1 MKRALLDCCAGVL
14 VPFTANST
22 RVALVCGLV
31 AMTAACGA
39 IFGPTYR
46 SQLGYIDQTFPSPIS
61 IPDSVAA
68 KTDFT
73 VSFRTSGG
81 GCMKQGDTE
90 VMMIDSR
97 TAEIRPYDDRVVNPT
112 SCTANIEFYSHT
124 ATLQFAQSG
133 NATVRLISAYNDSTI
148 TITRTVVVR

>member
-1 MKRALLDCCAGVL
+1 VKSIRFALA
-14 VPFTANST
+14 F
-22 RVALVCGLV
+22 GLV
-31 AMTAACGA
+31 ILISACGE

-46 SQLGYIDQTFPSPIS
+46 SQLGYIDQTFSQPIS

-81 GCMKQGDTE
+81 GCMKQGDTK
-90 VMMIDSR
+90 VAMIDSR

-124 ATLQFAQSG
+124 ATLRFAQSG